1 MNRFLYKNDEREAI
15 STHKEFL
22 SLSSPRCGRV
32 ALLASDEQPPPVL
45 SFTRWLAFHF
55 ALNCER
61 QRCPYGTTHRL
72 HRSTAL
78 LHLAPPHN
86 SERVE
91 SRRVTGGAH
100 WSGAW
105 WRRMLGTWVEHS
117 VCQPAC
123 SYFLVVAWWLLG
135 GGWMEFAGRLMYPVD
150 ACVLANRSVD
160 TKE

>member
-15 STHKEFL
+15 STHTEFL

-117 VCQPAC
+117 GFASRRVAT
-123 SYFLVVAWWLLG
+123 FLWLLG
-135 GGWMEFAGRLMYPVD
+135 GCLVEAGWNS
-150 ACVLANRSVD
+150 LA
-160 TKE
+160 E